1 MKKLIKPAEGE
12 KEKGKKKESKIIK
25 IIFTFIF
32 FIIIIF
38 FFSFNNG
45 FSSNNKENKNTYTEL
60 LTNKIVNFD
69 SYPLKFSD
77 MDLTL
82 KFVFLEKE
90 SPFKEY
96 RINYSYIINIFKDL
110 LLIQNNGLR
119 SYFGD
124 FIQRNKELYKVNY
137 TDLNEFYYSE
147 QRIKVILYDEKYLIF
162 KRVFDLGKV
171 PTNEEIKNFIKISNL
186 EFKNSLEYYIYF
198 ITKLLKN
205 IDRINSFY
213 DIYSSELSKIYENIH
228 LNELTNLLCI
238 TFNIKNKEY
247 LKFYIDLIPEI
258 YSLTNPIPTVTAGQ
272 LDVKEYKNVLISNN
286 KISNYIAFNLDI
298 LPNKYLLTKYFIEH
312 VIYYLQSNSSWFTNL
327 LDGEKINKKIELN
340 DLSFSSLN
348 KFFNEFKNI
357 KKENIFEIDAK
368 FSLIYTLNNLR
379 VLFPEIYDEIIS
391 DFYKSYLGTDD
402 DLNFIAKKYE
412 IDYVK
417 QNFTDEIYNYLL
429 IKYSDFCRKKG
440 YDFPVLYCKG
450 ADVLIGISDFDKESN
465 PNNKNLKLVTENLY
479 EFIIKEIY
487 QNRIETIK
495 DINRASKYF
504 GLSFKGLYYSGTS
517 NLDIIDIDSTYEN

>member
-1 MKKLIKPAEGE
+1 MKKLIKPTKNE
-12 KEKGKKKESKIIK
+12 KEKGEKKENKIIK

-38 FFSFNNG
+38 FFSFNNE
-45 FSSNNKENKNTYTEL
+45 FSPDTKGNKNTYTEL

-77 MDLTL
+77 IDLTL

-90 SPFKEY
+90 SPVKQYKAEY
-96 RINYSYIINIFKDL
+96 AYIINMCKDL

-119 SYFGD
+119 SYFND

-137 TDLNEFYYSE
+137 NDLNEFYYLK
-147 QRIKVILYDEKYLIF
+147 QRIKVILYDEKYLIL
-162 KRVFDLGKV
+162 KRVFDIGNV
-171 PTNEEIKNFIKISNL
+171 PANEEIKNFIKISNL

-205 IDRINSFY
+205 VDKINSFY
-213 DIYSSELSKIYENIH
+213 DIYSSELTKIYENIH
-228 LNELTNLLCI
+228 LNELMNLLCI

-247 LKFYIDLIPEI
+247 LKLYIDLIPEI
-258 YSLTNPIPTVTAGQ
+258 YSLTNPTPTVTAGQ
-272 LDVKEYKNVLISNN
+272 LDVKEYKNVLISDN

-312 VIYYLQSNSSWFTNL
+312 IIYYLQSKSSWFTNL
-327 LDGEKINKKIELN
+327 LDVEKINKKIELN

-348 KFFNEFKNI
+348 KLFSEFKNI
-357 KKENIFEIDAK
+357 DKKNIFEIDAK
-368 FSLIYTLNNLR
+368 LSFIYALNNLR
-379 VLFPEIYDEIIS
+379 VSFPEIYGEIIN
-391 DFYKSYLGTDD
+391 DFYKSYLGTDN
-402 DLNFIAKKYE
+402 DLNTIAKKYE
-412 IDYVK
+412 IDYYK

-429 IKYSDFCRKKG
+429 VKYSDFCRKKG

-450 ADVLIGISDFDKESN
+450 VDVLIGITDFDKESN

-487 QNRIETIK
+487 KNRIEIIK

-504 GLSFKGLYYSGTS
+504 GLSLKGLCYSETS
-517 NLDIIDIDSTYEN
+517 DLDIIDIDNTYEK